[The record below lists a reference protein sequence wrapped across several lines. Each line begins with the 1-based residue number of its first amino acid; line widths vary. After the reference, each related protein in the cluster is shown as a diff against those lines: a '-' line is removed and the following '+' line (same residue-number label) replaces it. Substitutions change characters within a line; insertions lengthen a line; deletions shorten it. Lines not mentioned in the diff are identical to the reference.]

1 MIIVAGH
8 LTVDPIDREAYL
20 ETCREVV
27 DTARTAEGCLDFA
40 ITADLQDASRINVF
54 ERWSAREPLD
64 AFRGA
69 GVGDDQGAMIRSAS
83 VAEYDV
89 TNEVRL

>member
-8 LTVDPIDREAYL
+8 LTVDPTDREAYL

-27 DTARTAEGCLDFA
+27 DAARATEGCLDFA
-40 ITADLQDASRINVF
+40 VTADLQDASRVNVF
-54 ERWSAREPLD
+54 ERWSGREPLD

-69 GVGDDQGAMIRSAS
+69 GVGEDQGAMIRTVS

-89 TNEVRL
+89 TNDVVP